1 MLKQTVSESGPVFL
15 LQPSN
20 PSAAPLEAQVDSGQ
34 GVTFCPGRNG
44 MTYEVYSHDVHEL
57 EEEARLLARAVVE
70 GAYRERIHRRPPD
83 EAVAGWPPDE
93 LQAIAEWP
101 TPDGTASPRYNVIRT
116 PRAGAPGW
124 ERVSYEP
131 Y

>member
-1 MLKQTVSESGPVFL
+1 
-15 LQPSN
+15 
-20 PSAAPLEAQVDSGQ
+20 
-34 GVTFCPGRNG
+34 